1 MITDKYMPLS
11 KAAKILGVTTQTARK
26 WFEIDCGLVFRP
38 ARFQRS
44 LVSERDLQAVINKRV
59 AKRGWSSHP
68 GPDEDDKGGATDAP
82 KK

>member
-1 MITDKYMPLS
+1 MITEKYMPLS
-11 KAAKILGVTTQTARK
+11 KAAKILGVTTKTARK

-44 LVSERDLQAVINKRV
+44 LVSERHLQAVINKRV
-59 AKRGWSSHP
+59 AKQSWSSRS
-68 GPDEDDKGGATDAP
+68 GPDEHDKGGAADAP